1 MTTVLACFRKAFGEF
16 LNRAYV
22 WISDSGETMSNLA
35 SRLVKERLRMGLTPE
50 HLSDL
55 AGVTYFEQLDY
66 EKGARSP
73 DAGYLERIALQG
85 ADILYLLT
93 GQRTVAVSA
102 STPEYGIDPVVA
114 AVLPTYVIEDTK
126 RVLHLKLWETAEALS
141 RISARS
147 DSGQFRSPELL
158 IAEHLAASD
167 EKAERL
173 EAFLQKPNSAPKSG
187 LN

>member
-1 MTTVLACFRKAFGEF
+1 
-16 LNRAYV
+16 
-22 WISDSGETMSNLA
+22 MSNLA

-55 AGVTYFEQLDY
+55 AGVTYIEQLDY

-73 DAGYLERIALQG
+73 DAGYLKRIALQG

-114 AVLPTYVIEDTK
+114 AVLPTYVIEDTI
-126 RVLHLKLWETAEALS
+126 RVLQSETLGN
-141 RISARS
+141 RRSAVE
-147 DSGQFRSPELL
+147 DLC
-158 IAEHLAASD
+158 A
-167 EKAERL
+167 KRL
-173 EAFLQKPNSAPKSG
+173 RPIQVS
-187 LN
+187 